1 MVEYYRSW
9 ESTAGP
15 QVSRR
20 RFLQM
25 FGGVVLGTA
34 AMGAGGWTYV
44 TKIEP
49 TWVDFV
55 EVKLTLPRLA
65 PAFDGFRL
73 VQITDIHLSEA
84 ITADKLIEVCD
95 LVVQQAP
102 DLVVMTGD
110 YLFRRRRLQGMIDSF
125 ISAVQGLTKVLP
137 VVGVLG
143 NHDYRV
149 GASRMRQMLGAAGIR
164 ELENDVMTIER
175 GGSQLHIAG
184 VDDPWFGSPRLDTV
198 LEKVPQQGAAILLA
212 HEPDYAD
219 QSAATGRF
227 DLQLSGHS
235 HGGQV
240 VLPLI
245 GPPLLPHMGEKYP
258 SGLYQVESMLQYTS
272 RGLGMVDPFVRF
284 NCRPEVTLFT
294 LSSAAGDDSLAG

>member
-1 MVEYYRSW
+1 MEYNKAW
-9 ESTAGP
+9 ESTSGP
-15 QVSRR
+15 QISRR
-20 RFLQM
+20 RFLQT
-25 FGGVVLGTA
+25 FGGMVLGSV
-34 AMGAGGWTYV
+34 AMAAGGWTYI

-49 TWVDFV
+49 TWVDFT
-55 EVKLTLPRLA
+55 EVKLRLPRLNE
-65 PAFDGFRL
+65 AFEGFRL
-73 VQITDIHLSEA
+73 VQITDIHMSVALPAE
-84 ITADKLIEVCD
+84 KLMEVCD
-95 LVVQQAP
+95 LVLEKQP

-110 YLFRRRRLQGMIDSF
+110 YLYRRRRIQQTIDSF
-125 ISAVQGLTKVLP
+125 IGAVQKLTHAVP

-143 NHDYRV
+143 NHDYRT
-149 GASRMRQMLGAAGIR
+149 GASRMRQMLAAAGIR
-164 ELENDVMTIER
+164 ELQNDVMSIER

-184 VDDPWFGSPRLDTV
+184 VDDPWMGRPQLDTV
-198 LEKVPQQGAAILLA
+198 VAQLPKQGAAILLA

-219 QSAATGRF
+219 KSSATGRF

-258 SGLYQVESMLQYTS
+258 SGLYQVGTMLQYTS

-284 NCRPEVTLFT
+284 NCRPEVTMFT
-294 LSSAAGDDSLAG
+294 LSTSDSDLLTG

>member
-1 MVEYYRSW
+1 MEYNKAW
-9 ESTAGP
+9 ESTSGP
-15 QVSRR
+15 QISRR
-20 RFLQM
+20 RFLQT
-25 FGGVVLGTA
+25 FGGMVLGSV
-34 AMGAGGWTYV
+34 AMAAGGWTYI

-49 TWVDFV
+49 TWVDFT
-55 EVKLTLPRLA
+55 EVKLRLPRLNE
-65 PAFDGFRL
+65 AFEGFRL
-73 VQITDIHLSEA
+73 VQITDIHMSVALPAE
-84 ITADKLIEVCD
+84 KLMEVCD
-95 LVVQQAP
+95 LVLEKQP

-110 YLFRRRRLQGMIDSF
+110 YLYRRRRIQQTIDSF
-125 ISAVQGLTKVLP
+125 IGAVQKLTQTVP

-143 NHDYRV
+143 NHDYRT
-149 GASRMRQMLGAAGIR
+149 GASRMRQMLAAAGIR
-164 ELENDVMTIER
+164 ELQNDVMSIER

-184 VDDPWFGSPRLDTV
+184 VDDPWMGRPQLDTV
-198 LEKVPQQGAAILLA
+198 VAQLPKQGAAILLA

-219 QSAATGRF
+219 KSSATGRF

-258 SGLYQVESMLQYTS
+258 SGLYQVGTMLQYTS

-284 NCRPEVTLFT
+284 NCRPEVTMFT
-294 LSSAAGDDSLAG
+294 LSTSDSDLLTG